1 MSYKEMTIWG
11 TLVVTIGLLSYY
23 LLGINSLQAAGA
35 LSEETMVSYLYRVAV
50 VAVILE
56 IIMQSVLAG
65 IKHKEADL
73 GDDERDKLI
82 DLKSTKLGHWF
93 CSATI
98 LICVF
103 LATQIERVSG
113 RMLLPEVSDLYNIM
127 HFLIIG
133 FLVSEI
139 ITIAS
144 KAYLYRRDS

>member
-23 LLGINSLQAAGA
+23 LLGINSLD
-35 LSEETMVSYLYRVAV
+35 TMVSYLYKVVV

-98 LICVF
+98 LMCVF
-103 LATQIERVSG
+103 LATQIERVSE

-133 FLVSEI
+133 FLASEI